1 MDRHRIIK
9 SCLTLKR
16 SEKIWDIRNQTSCEQ
31 ANAVLFRHEVKEATS
46 VKPPASKTVA
56 TGAAC
61 KRLHGPKFINNPT
74 ITDVSTLT
82 DCRSVTT

>member
-31 ANAVLFRHEVKEATS
+31 ANAVLFRHVVKRGY
-46 VKPPASKTVA
+46 VCKA
-56 TGAAC
+56 TGFKDSCNWSSLQTSAWT
-61 KRLHGPKFINNPT
+61 KIH
-74 ITDVSTLT
+74 
-82 DCRSVTT
+82 